1 VERLEKRL
9 KRIQRWV
16 DRCIEACRC
25 KAWTSAIAELE
36 CARAELE
43 TASREIWEAAAEGEP
58 MPCKNRTPFPR
69 TAFLHALP
77 VTVIVLLLA
86 VGPTSIESFNPA
98 RPTVAENAP
107 SVEWV
112 TPDEKALLENFRKSL
127 SAGSAAGVPGPK
139 SIEAAGYAYPAG
151 KKARRG
157 SPAEALD
164 RDAASGGA
172 SSKGAVPIAAEDLLS
187 LIQVGQ
193 RALRTE
199 AESVRIESP

>member
-43 TASREIWEAAAEGEP
+43 TASREIWEAVAEGEP
-58 MPCKNRTPFPR
+58 LPCKNRTPFPR

-127 SAGSAAGVPGPK
+127 SAGTAAGVPGSK
-139 SIEAAGYAYPAG
+139 SLEAGYAYPVG
-151 KKARRG
+151 KKARKG
-157 SPAEALD
+157 SPAEALEKD
-164 RDAASGGA
+164 VAAEGA
-172 SSKGAVPIAAEDLLS
+172 SPKGTVPIAAEDLLS

-193 RALRTE
+193 RALRPE

>member
-1 VERLEKRL
+1 VEGLENRL

-25 KAWTSAIAELE
+25 KAWSSAVAELE

-43 TASREIWEAAAEGEP
+43 SASREIWEAAEEGRLGSNGKGASFRP
-58 MPCKNRTPFPR
+58 S
-69 TAFLHALP
+69 AFVHAIP
-77 VTVIVLLLA
+77 VTVLILLLA

-98 RPTVAENAP
+98 RPSALENSP

-127 SAGSAAGVPGPK
+127 SAGSVAVPPGPGAEK
-139 SIEAAGYAYPAG
+139 AASSLSAG
-151 KKARRG
+151 RKPRGG
-157 SPAEALD
+157 SPAEALEKSSEP
-164 RDAASGGA
+164 AAISM
-172 SSKGAVPIAAEDLLS
+172 KGTVPIAAEDLLS

-193 RALRTE
+193 RALRPE
-199 AESVRIESP
+199 EESVRIERP

>member
-1 VERLEKRL
+1 MEKRL

-25 KAWTSAIAELE
+25 RAWTSAIAELE

-43 TASREIWEAAAEGEP
+43 SASREIWEAAAGVELGSGR
-58 MPCKNRTPFPR
+58 KKTPFPR
-69 TAFLHALP
+69 SAFLHALP
-77 VTVIVLLLA
+77 ITAAVLLLA

-98 RPTVAENAP
+98 RPTAAETAP
-107 SVEWV
+107 TVEWV

-127 SAGSAAGVPGPK
+127 SAGPAAGVPGSK
-139 SIEAAGYAYPAG
+139 SLEAAGYAYPVA
-151 KKARRG
+151 KKARKG
-157 SPAEALD
+157 SPAEALEKG
-164 RDAASGGA
+164 APAEGA
-172 SSKGAVPIAAEDLLS
+172 SPRGSVPIAAEDLLS

-193 RALRTE
+193 RALRPE

>member
-1 VERLEKRL
+1 LEKRL

-43 TASREIWEAAAEGEP
+43 TASREIWEAVAEGEP
-58 MPCKNRTPFPR
+58 LPCKNRTPFPR

-127 SAGSAAGVPGPK
+127 SAGTAAGVPGSK
-139 SIEAAGYAYPAG
+139 SLEAGYAYPVG
-151 KKARRG
+151 KKARKG
-157 SPAEALD
+157 SPAEALEKD
-164 RDAASGGA
+164 VAAEGA
-172 SSKGAVPIAAEDLLS
+172 SPKGTVPIAAEDLLS

-193 RALRTE
+193 RALRPE

>member
-1 VERLEKRL
+1 MEKRL

-43 TASREIWEAAAEGEP
+43 TASREIWEAVAEGEP
-58 MPCKNRTPFPR
+58 LPCKNRTPFPR

-127 SAGSAAGVPGPK
+127 SAGTAAGVPGSK
-139 SIEAAGYAYPAG
+139 SLEAGYAYPVG
-151 KKARRG
+151 KKARKG
-157 SPAEALD
+157 SPAEALEKD
-164 RDAASGGA
+164 VAAEGA
-172 SSKGAVPIAAEDLLS
+172 SPKGTVPIAAEDLLS

-193 RALRTE
+193 RALRPE